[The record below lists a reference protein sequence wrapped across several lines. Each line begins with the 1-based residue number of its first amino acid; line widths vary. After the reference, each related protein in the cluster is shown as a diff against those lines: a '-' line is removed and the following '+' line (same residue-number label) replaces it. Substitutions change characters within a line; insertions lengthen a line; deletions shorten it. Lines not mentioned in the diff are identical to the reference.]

1 MIQNQLIIEFL
12 RDLIANND
20 RDWFAANKDRYQT
33 ALEAFREEVAW
44 LIGRI
49 GEFDERIKYLSPND
63 CLFRIY
69 RDVRFSHNK
78 LPYKNH
84 FGAYIA
90 PNGGRKSS
98 LSGYYFHLQPDASFL
113 SGGIYTPEPAALKQL
128 RQSIDLHYD
137 ELVEITSQRSFK
149 KAFEGVVSPEVLKRV
164 PTGFSSDSPAAE
176 LLKYKHFIV
185 EHPLKD
191 SQLCAADFGEK
202 AVEVFRAM
210 KPFNDFCN
218 ESLEQ

>member
-69 RDVRFSHNK
+69 RDVRFSQ
-78 LPYKNH
+78 
-84 FGAYIA
+84 I
-90 PNGGRKSS
+90 GRA
-98 LSGYYFHLQPDASFL
+98 H
-113 SGGIYTPEPAALKQL
+113 
-128 RQSIDLHYD
+128 
-137 ELVEITSQRSFK
+137 V
-149 KAFEGVVSPEVLKRV
+149 
-164 PTGFSSDSPAAE
+164 
-176 LLKYKHFIV
+176 
-185 EHPLKD
+185 
-191 SQLCAADFGEK
+191 
-202 AVEVFRAM
+202 
-210 KPFNDFCN
+210 
-218 ESLEQ
+218 